1 MRKEVRKLSRQQ
13 TSVTVS
19 QLNRY
24 VATLLEKNQA
34 LNNILVK
41 GELSNVKR
49 YASGHWYFN
58 IKDENAQ
65 VACVMFKGH
74 ATKLA
79 FQPRDGQEVLVGAKV
94 SLYEPNGK
102 YQLNV
107 FSMDEVGKGNLFLA
121 YEQRKEKLR
130 KAGYFDEGRK
140 KELPIMPKVIGV
152 VTSSSGAVI
161 RDIVNVS
168 NRRFPST
175 KIILYPAKVQG
186 PGSAES
192 IVLGIEYFNRREDI
206 DVLIVGRGGGSIE
219 DLWSF
224 NEENVA
230 RAAFE
235 SSIPIISAVGHE
247 SDFTI
252 LDFVADK
259 RAPTPSAAAEIAVP
273 NSQTLVKRIQS
284 HEETMVRV
292 LEQKVNLARHRLNH
306 LANNR
311 YLQSPYERIHD
322 AMQKVDIIEE
332 RLEGLLEKKIS
343 GRKSSLAALANRLD
357 ALSPLKILARGYAMV
372 VDEETEVPLTSVE
385 QIEIED
391 NLRLFMQDG
400 IVHCEVIEMENK
412 DYDRIR

>member
-1 MRKEVRKLSRQQ
+1 MRKLSRQQ

-175 KIILYPAKVQG
+175 KIILYPAKAISFKAICSGANFSPSHVAIG
-186 PGSAES
+186 NFLNIS
-192 IVLGIEYFNRREDI
+192 VLYA
-206 DVLIVGRGGGSIE
+206 SH
-219 DLWSF
+219 
-224 NEENVA
+224 
-230 RAAFE
+230 
-235 SSIPIISAVGHE
+235 ISA
-247 SDFTI
+247 SKLYF
-252 LDFVADK
+252 
-259 RAPTPSAAAEIAVP
+259 
-273 NSQTLVKRIQS
+273 
-284 HEETMVRV
+284 
-292 LEQKVNLARHRLNH
+292 
-306 LANNR
+306 
-311 YLQSPYERIHD
+311 
-322 AMQKVDIIEE
+322 
-332 RLEGLLEKKIS
+332 
-343 GRKSSLAALANRLD
+343 
-357 ALSPLKILARGYAMV
+357 ALSKLVASI
-372 VDEETEVPLTSVE
+372 
-385 QIEIED
+385 
-391 NLRLFMQDG
+391 
-400 IVHCEVIEMENK
+400 
-412 DYDRIR
+412 